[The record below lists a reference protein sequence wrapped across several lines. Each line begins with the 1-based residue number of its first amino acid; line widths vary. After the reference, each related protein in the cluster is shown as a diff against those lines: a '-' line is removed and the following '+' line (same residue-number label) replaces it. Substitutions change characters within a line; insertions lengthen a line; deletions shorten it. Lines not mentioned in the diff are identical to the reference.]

1 MKHTCEA
8 FVVPMSKRAA
18 DDLSTPVRWV
28 ASTPGVMSDGMSL
41 ELDAWDLSRYEKLG
55 PVLWAHDLQ
64 GDRLPIGKGKA
75 FLTDRA
81 LMIDCTY
88 DMGDLF
94 AMECR
99 RKALLGMIGGS
110 VQWNPVKTD
119 AGRMVNQLVEFSNV
133 PVGVDPNSGV
143 ERAAARSRALK
154 AAVIAPPGAVDYIL
168 AEVQQAIRGPIQ
180 REIDRLGRQIYEGSI
195 ARNSD
200 RLLASLRRLR

>member
-1 MKHTCEA
+1 
-8 FVVPMSKRAA
+8 
-18 DDLSTPVRWV
+18 
-28 ASTPGVMSDGMSL
+28 MSL
-41 ELDAWDLSRYEKLG
+41 ELSAWDLSRYEKLG

-81 LMIDCTY
+81 LMIDVTK
-88 DMGDLF
+88 DTFHPF

-99 RKALLGMIGGS
+99 RKALLGIIGGS
-110 VQWNPVKTD
+110 VQWNPVKID

-133 PVGVDPNSGV
+133 PVGVDPNAGV

-154 AAVIAPPGAVDYIL
+154 AAGAGADPVTDYIL
-168 AEVQQAIRGPIQ
+168 SEVQQAIRGPIQ
-180 REIDRLGRQIYEGSI
+180 REIDRLGRQIYESSM
-195 ARNSD
+195 ARASD